1 MNRKQKLV
9 NQFLAEP
16 PEARFE
22 DVRLLLEMFGFEKK
36 RSKGSH
42 HIFGNEQGET
52 ITIPKTKGQK
62 VKRVYIRRIIELL
75 ELAIEEDSED
85 DPESELDV

>member
-9 NQFLAEP
+9 KQLLAEP

-22 DVRLLLEMFGFEKK
+22 DVRLLLEMFGFEEQ

-42 HIFGNEQGET
+42 HIFENEAGAT

-62 VKRVYIRRIIELL
+62 VEYTSVALL
-75 ELAIEEDSED
+75 SC
-85 DPESELDV
+85 